1 MRYEP
6 GIYIGAFQQA
16 GVEIMGE
23 KQTPF
28 MCLTFQITHRVRGTE
43 LEPLYDEECATR
55 DVRLCLNDNSIEYT
69 EPKLAAMGFNGNYE
83 NPTFSEAIES
93 DSVRL
98 ICMENGKY
106 EDWSIAGLMNGQRE
120 RKPAPKDLLRTL
132 NAKWKAH
139 QGGFKG
145 SPNTRPTTNEEAK
158 RQHEETVAAGI
169 PEDDTIPF

>member
-28 MCLTFQITHRVRGTE
+28 MCLTYQITHRVRGTE

-120 RKPAPKDLLRTL
+120 RKPAPKDLLR
-132 NAKWKAH
+132 
-139 QGGFKG
+139 FKPLTGYSLLQKRCFSHEMG
-145 SPNTRPTTNEEAK
+145 SGLISNPLRGNQILLGVNTNGTPS
-158 RQHEETVAAGI
+158 
-169 PEDDTIPF
+169 F